1 MILFCGQSSNVHG
14 KSTRTIGE
22 KVDLL
27 ATGGGSSD
35 RSNPPFAT
43 GLHVIDVNIK
53 QNKAHNSPCRALL
66 NAILHSLLNAI
77 LHSGKVAKRAIPTY
91 TNNTVSK
98 QQA

>member
-66 NAILHSLLNAI
+66 NAILHS
-77 LHSGKVAKRAIPTY
+77 GKVAKRAIPTY